1 MFARSVSFF
10 VGVVGGIRGIGLAN
24 WSAMSLLAI
33 PEWLLIHL
41 KFVWICLFLMK
52 LKSQDISR
60 AHEVLTLFRAVDGG
74 FRIQDVIFLTALRL
88 SEMMSNLDFAGV
100 AVTARMN
107 PQSSALNELAGPSG
121 SVQLREMLKSGV

>member
-1 MFARSVSFF
+1 MFARSVSLF
-10 VGVVGGIRGIGLAN
+10 VGVVGGIPGTRLASC
-24 WSAMSLLAI
+24 SAMSLLAI

-60 AHEVLTLFRAVDGG
+60 AHEVLTLFQGVDGG
-74 FRIQDVIFLTALRL
+74 LRIQDVIFLTALKL
-88 SEMMSNLDFAGV
+88 SEMMSNLDFAGI

-107 PQSSALNELAGPSG
+107 P
-121 SVQLREMLKSGV
+121 